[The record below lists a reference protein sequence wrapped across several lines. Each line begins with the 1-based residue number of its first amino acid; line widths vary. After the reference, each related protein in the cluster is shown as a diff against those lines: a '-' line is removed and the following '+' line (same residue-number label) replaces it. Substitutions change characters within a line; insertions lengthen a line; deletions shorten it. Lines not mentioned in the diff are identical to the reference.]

1 MAHFA
6 ELDENNTVLRVI
18 VVSNDDT
25 ADEAG
30 NEVEAIGVPFC
41 ENLLGG
47 TWVQTSY
54 NDNIRRQYAGIGY
67 TYDPEADIFVSPS
80 PFPSWV
86 KVVNE
91 HVDWEP
97 PTPRPDDGKFYMWE
111 EILTTWLEDVDPG

>member
-1 MAHFA
+1 MSHFA
-6 ELDENNTVLRVI
+6 KINNNNIVTEI
-18 VVSNDDT
+18 VVAEQDFINSVKVGDS
-25 ADEAG
+25 
-30 NEVEAIGVPFC
+30 F
-41 ENLLGG
+41 L
-47 TWVQTSY
+47 WVQTSY